1 MNCATDPTS
10 EKLQKNPVLYL
21 KRKWEKR
28 DGAQAPTV
36 QFHNIRGDIG
46 WPNKFQLN

>member
-36 QFHNIRGDIG
+36 QFHNIEETSDGPI
-46 WPNKFQLN
+46 NFS